1 MKKNNISG
9 EGDRTSFFKLFV
21 ENDFKIVIPMLQ
33 REYAQGRE
41 AVKEIR
47 IEFLKALYNYLDE
60 GVPGR
65 DLDFIYGNVSD
76 NAFIPL
82 DGQQR
87 LTTLFLLHW
96 YLSRITPDSSLRQ
109 LFDTA
114 LLDESRQHCRFTYKT
129 RVSSGEFCDA
139 LMLHDIT
146 FTTNNSQ
153 FSTLDSRF
161 STLNS
166 PSKIIADKNWFHL
179 SWKRDP
185 TIASMLNML
194 DAMHSLFHDRAD
206 FLPKLLDLESPVITF
221 MFMELERYH
230 LSDEL
235 YIKMN
240 SRGKPLTDFE
250 NFKARYSEYIGEE
263 LRKSGRSVYR
273 KRLLNDGTSL
283 TLPLDKYFAER
294 IDSAWTNMIWA
305 YRNDGDADGSL
316 DYGQI
321 CDYRM
326 ANLISALLSLKY
338 IERHPQV
345 KGETDPAFVLL
356 VNQSGREML
365 SFITLRDGDALSLDS
380 TEFLIDAMDRLAASG
395 GKPQSSLSPDFR
407 HCFPLHSLMDKIL
420 FSPRDL
426 NYNDRVMLYAYFGYL
441 LKYGDDD
448 GINQWMRVVYNL
460 ANADNNRIDSASEV
474 SSAVKNIGKLLDYAP
489 SILQHLADGK
499 PIEGFPT
506 WLVEE
511 ERIKASM
518 ILRGNGDKWLKEI
531 LETERHG
538 YFNGQIGFILEFSG
552 IWDFYKNENS
562 VDWTDHADVDY
573 FAKFVKYSKDAQAV
587 FANSYEDRVN
597 DAGYRFERAVL
608 FKGDYLPSNNQH
620 YNLLSTGT
628 SRNNVKRDFSW
639 KRHLRLDKDE
649 EATERRGFVKAVFDD
664 PAFDASL
671 PNESLKTV
679 FAGKSTGA
687 QWRDWLINHPSAIG
701 YCEQGFISFFY
712 GIEGREGCEGILPM
726 RSSRL
731 SGYHCELYTWGLY
744 CELENA
750 PTEPFDEIG
759 YYEQKVNDELPYMY
773 FYGYRVDRRNH
784 FIDIYAETDPD
795 KDWSLKRFRLEF
807 TQEGSPK
814 KSELLDRLNDI
825 LIAEGFK
832 QSDDNTR
839 IKYISDS
846 TQLKSYLPHLF
857 NQLKSIGV
865 R

>member
-194 DAMHSLFHDRAD
+194 DAIHSLFHDRHD

-345 KGETDPAFVLL
+345 KGEADSAFVLL

-395 GKPQSSLSPDFR
+395 GKPQLSLSPEFR

-426 NYNDRVMLYAYFGYL
+426 NYNDRVMLYAYLGYL

-474 SSAVKNIGKLLDYAP
+474 SSAIKNIGKLLDYAP
-489 SILQHLADGK
+489 SILQHLAEGK

-531 LETERHG
+531 LEAERHG

-552 IWDFYKNENS
+552 IWEFYKNENS

-664 PAFDASL
+664 PAFDASQ
-671 PNESLKTV
+671 PNESLKAV

-687 QWRDWLINHPSAIG
+687 QWRDWLIDHPSAIG

-839 IKYISDS
+839 IKYIADS
-846 TQLKSYLPHLF
+846 AQLKSYLPHLF
-857 NQLKSIGV
+857 SQLKSIGV